1 LDRHAPSLI
10 NCRDRRC
17 ASQKTQHNKGCII
30 VARNEMI
37 FLDENSPDY
46 AKALQSLDRIVRK
59 KNPIIFGIGSPT
71 GGTGFFWVSHVIIE
85 GQE

>member
-1 LDRHAPSLI
+1 
-10 NCRDRRC
+10 
-17 ASQKTQHNKGCII
+17 
-30 VARNEMI
+30 MI